1 MRPTLEVLD
10 PLIPARRRLAVR
22 FLLLGS
28 VLTALAYWASSQVG
42 LDPVDRHLLPI
53 LATGFLLGGLL
64 LHYRPGTAP
73 WLLPLVHGLLALY
86 LLASLAYQLLLKPN
100 PLGLSPAAY
109 WVPFVYFS
117 AFLFFPARRA
127 LSLARLYLLLL
138 FLLAVLGA
146 LRGHFQPAHLNALA
160 QFLGANLAY
169 VSLLYLLVRLKEG
182 YMEAQLDA
190 YTDFLTGLRNRRYL
204 ELILEREL
212 FRLQRYGRPLSLILL
227 DLDGF
232 KAVNDTHGHEGG
244 DRVLQALAQ
253 CLEAHIRRSDRAV
266 RLGGEEFALLLP
278 ETPLPQALRLAERL
292 RRAVEAMAVPPVA
305 RITASFGVAEARPTD
320 TPLTLLRRADEAMYR
335 AKRKG
340 KNRVEAAPK

>member
-22 FLLLGS
+22 LLLLGS

-53 LATGFLLGGLL
+53 LATGFLMGGL

-169 VSLLYLLVRLKEG
+169 TALLYLLTSLREG
-182 YMEAQLDA
+182 YQEVQAEAH
-190 YTDFLTGLRNRRYL
+190 TDFLTGLYNRRYL
-204 ELILEREL
+204 DLLLPQELARAK
-212 FRLQRYGRPLSLILL
+212 RYGRPLSP
-227 DLDGF
+227 
-232 KAVNDTHGHEGG
+232 
-244 DRVLQALAQ
+244 
-253 CLEAHIRRSDRAV
+253 C
-266 RLGGEEFALLLP
+266 
-278 ETPLPQALRLAERL
+278 
-292 RRAVEAMAVPPVA
+292 PP
-305 RITASFGVAEARPTD
+305 
-320 TPLTLLRRADEAMYR
+320 
-335 AKRKG
+335 
-340 KNRVEAAPK
+340 

>member
-22 FLLLGS
+22 LLLLGS

-86 LLASLAYQLLLKPN
+86 LL
-100 PLGLSPAAY
+100 
-109 WVPFVYFS
+109 
-117 AFLFFPARRA
+117 
-127 LSLARLYLLLL
+127 LL

-169 VSLLYLLVRLKEG
+169 VSLLYLLG
-182 YMEAQLDA
+182 A
-190 YTDFLTGLRNRRYL
+190 
-204 ELILEREL
+204 
-212 FRLQRYGRPLSLILL
+212 
-227 DLDGF
+227 
-232 KAVNDTHGHEGG
+232 
-244 DRVLQALAQ
+244 
-253 CLEAHIRRSDRAV
+253 
-266 RLGGEEFALLLP
+266 
-278 ETPLPQALRLAERL
+278 
-292 RRAVEAMAVPPVA
+292 
-305 RITASFGVAEARPTD
+305 
-320 TPLTLLRRADEAMYR
+320 
-335 AKRKG
+335 
-340 KNRVEAAPK
+340 

>member
-22 FLLLGS
+22 LLLLGS

-53 LATGFLLGGLL
+53 LATGFLMGGLL

-127 LSLARLYLLLL
+127 LSLARLYLLL

-169 VSLLYLLVRLKEG
+169 TALLYLLTSLREG
-182 YMEAQLDA
+182 YQEFQVEAQ
-190 YTDFLTGLRNRRYL
+190 TDFLTGLHNRRYL
-204 ELILEREL
+204 DLLLPQELARAK
-212 FRLQRYGRPLSLILL
+212 RYGRPLSLVLL

-232 KAVNDTHGHEGG
+232 KAVNDLYGHDVG

-253 CLEAHIRRSDRAV
+253 CLEAHLRRSDRAV

-278 ETPLPQALRLAERL
+278 ETSLPQALRLAERL

-320 TPLTLLRRADEAMYR
+320 TPLSLLKRADEAMYR

>member
-22 FLLLGS
+22 LLLVGS
-28 VLTALAYWASSQVG
+28 GLAALAYWASSRVG
-42 LDPVDRHLLPI
+42 LDPVDKNLLPV
-53 LATGFLLGGLL
+53 LAAGFFLGAVLLR
-64 LHYRPGTAP
+64 YRPGTAP
-73 WLLPLVHGLLALY
+73 WFLPLVHGLLALY
-86 LLASLAYQLLLKPN
+86 LLASLAYQLLLKPS

-117 AFLFFPARRA
+117 AFLFFPAQRA
-127 LSLARLYLLLL
+127 LNLARLYLLLL

-160 QFLGANLAY
+160 QFFGANLAY
-169 VSLLYLLVRLKEG
+169 TALLYLLTSLREG
-182 YMEAQLDA
+182 YREVQAEAH
-190 YTDFLTGLRNRRYL
+190 TDFLTGLPNRRYL
-204 ELILEREL
+204 DLLLPQELTRAK
-212 FRLQRYGRPLSLILL
+212 RYGRPLSLVLL

-232 KAVNDTHGHEGG
+232 KAVNDLHGHEVG

-253 CLEAHIRRSDRAV
+253 CLKAHLRRSDRAV
-266 RLGGEEFALLLP
+266 RLGGEEFTLLLP

-292 RRAVEAMAVPPVA
+292 RQAVEVIAVPPVA
-305 RITASFGVAEARPTD
+305 RITASFGVAEAGPTD